1 MFRTNQHD
9 ALMMGF
15 NEDHIEV
22 KCLYQRTG
30 GSLRQKDITE
40 LTSILYAG
48 MILSIFDELWVY
60 CAPVS
65 AG

>member
-1 MFRTNQHD
+1 
-9 ALMMGF
+9 MMGF